1 MLKQRK
7 KLYFEES
14 QKRREI
20 DDWFEEKVSI
30 EFMLERELAR
40 ERTYQDELFKNQKM
54 FDTEIFKL
62 QELIDRKTQELDAKQ

>member
-54 FDTEIFKL
+54 FDTEILKL

>member
-7 KLYFEES
+7 KLSFEES
-14 QKRREI
+14 QNRREI

-54 FDTEIFKL
+54 FDTEILKL